1 MSSVIIRHLR
11 VPLFFASSSS
21 MDFGL
26 SQVGIHNVPYRT
38 GDYTHMM
45 KSQRKLVKASQTHSQ
60 PRLRSDFSLRIYGVI
75 YHGGD
80 CRNAGNSGQCHLMY
94 WLSSSD
100 ALPAVFVIRTEYRE
114 FIVQIQPKSWRKN
127 GRMLFLTH
135 SYHVLEPWK
144 VGKTRLA

>member
-21 MDFGL
+21 MNFGL

-38 GDYTHMM
+38 GDYSHMM

-60 PRLRSDFSLRIYGVI
+60 PLLRSDFSLRIYGVI

-94 WLSSSD
+94 WLSSSMHFPQCSLS
-100 ALPAVFVIRTEYRE
+100 AQSTGSSSSRYN
-114 FIVQIQPKSWRKN
+114 PKA
-127 GRMLFLTH
+127 G
-135 SYHVLEPWK
+135 
-144 VGKTRLA
+144 GKTEDCCS